1 MPSYLFWASVN
12 FFLHLSQGDFKVKYD
27 RPRCLWSVSFTRN
40 EPQLALQLV
49 KVCHL
54 KPSHLHLKLR
64 NWTKFFVHVHEIFS
78 SIFYIFR
85 IKFWAGIYLDFVFEH
100 RRRPDWNEIQLS
112 TRSKMFQLREVFKM
126 IRRFFQS
133 MREHFLVYGDIFFRI
148 SILKTTLIC

>member
-100 RRRPDWNEIQLS
+100 RRRPDCNVARKYVSIVPTYVLTYLRHKYALDIYAQDP
-112 TRSKMFQLREVFKM
+112 SK
-126 IRRFFQS
+126 S
-133 MREHFLVYGDIFFRI
+133 CRI
-148 SILKTTLIC
+148 SYLRYLLDIA